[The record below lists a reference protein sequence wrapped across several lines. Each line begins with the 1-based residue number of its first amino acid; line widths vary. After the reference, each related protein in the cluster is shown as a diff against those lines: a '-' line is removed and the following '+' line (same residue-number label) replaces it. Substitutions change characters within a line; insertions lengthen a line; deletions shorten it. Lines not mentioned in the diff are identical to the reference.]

1 MNKIEESSGVSFS
14 LSFLIQIITAI
25 VLGVWGF
32 SELSNRIAFLET
44 VSGKHEES
52 IADIE
57 ATILESQ
64 DKPISSDWVQNTS
77 LRFIEERIAIHQSE
91 IQGIEQRLYD
101 LMENYGLKKNK

>member
-1 MNKIEESSGVSFS
+1 MSNKIEESSGVSFS
-14 LSFLIQIITAI
+14 LSFLIQILSAI

-32 SELSNRIAFLET
+32 SELSNRISFLET
-44 VSGKHEES
+44 VTGKHEES

-57 ATILESQ
+57 KKMEDSQ

-91 IQGIEQRLYD
+91 LERIEEKIYEISIRYK
-101 LMENYGLKKNK
+101 E

>member
-14 LSFLIQIITAI
+14 LSFLIQILSAI

-32 SELSNRIAFLET
+32 SELSNRISFLET

-57 ATILESQ
+57 NTILSNQ
-64 DKPISSDWVQNTS
+64 DQPISSDWVQNTS
-77 LRFIEERIAIHQSE
+77 LRFIEERIAIHQAELERLSE
-91 IQGIEQRLYD
+91 KVYELAQKIR
-101 LMENYGLKKNK
+101 

>member
-14 LSFLIQIITAI
+14 LSFLVQILTAI

-32 SELSNRIAFLET
+32 SELSNRISFLET
-44 VSGKHEES
+44 VTGKHEES

-57 ATILESQ
+57 TTILEAQ

-77 LRFIEERIAIHQSE
+77 LRYIEERIAIHQSE
-91 IQGIEQRLYD
+91 LERLSEKVYE
-101 LMENYGLKKNK
+101 LAQEIK